1 MNDVLAELL
10 GLVLDGAI
18 DAGMS
23 PAPAARNVR
32 VPRPDDRY
40 AAHGRVQLAGTATA
54 ANGSYGRIAVT
65 LLDGDVVVVRAVAPS
80 RSMAIVAVEDH
91 KTDRGSPASSSQHAL
106 VARFEQLELH
116 FQLLAPEQPG

>member
-23 PAPAARNVR
+23 PAPVARNAR
-32 VPRPDDRY
+32 LPRPNDRY
-40 AAHGRVQLAGTATA
+40 AAKGHLQLSGTATA

-80 RSMAIVAVEDH
+80 RSMAIVTVQDH
-91 KTDRGSPASSSQHAL
+91 ETDRGSNASSSQHAL
-106 VARFEQLELH
+106 MARFEQLELH